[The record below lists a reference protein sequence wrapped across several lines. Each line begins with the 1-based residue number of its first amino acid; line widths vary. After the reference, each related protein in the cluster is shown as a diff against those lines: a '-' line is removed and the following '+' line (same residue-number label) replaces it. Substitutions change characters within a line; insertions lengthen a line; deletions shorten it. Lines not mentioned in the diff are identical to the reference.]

1 MFDVKSERWN
11 HGLGLVRANAT
22 NVSVSYRT
30 TAQRALNA
38 VRVRAHSDF
47 RALTLRARTDV
58 PPARRGW
65 CYSVGVTISTR
76 AVFTPVAARDFYVAA
91 GLAPRPEQGCV
102 SLGRWFGVALATS
115 GPTPGT
121 DYKCADRMSAIGGK
135 ADMPQQ
141 PRNVR

>member
-1 MFDVKSERWN
+1 MVS
-11 HGLGLVRANAT
+11 ANAT

-47 RALTLRARTDV
+47 RTLTLRARTDV

-76 AVFTPVAARDFYVAA
+76 AVFLICRAAPPVPSRAVFTPVAARDFYVAA
-91 GLAPRPEQGCV
+91 GLAPRPEQGLRLTRSV
-102 SLGRWFGVALATS
+102 VWGGS
-115 GPTPGT
+115 GYQRTNT
-121 DYKCADRMSAIGGK
+121 RYRL
-135 ADMPQQ
+135 
-141 PRNVR
+141 

>member
-1 MFDVKSERWN
+1 MEF
-11 HGLGLVRANAT
+11 GLVSANAT

-76 AVFTPVAARDFYVAA
+76 AVFLIYRA
-91 GLAPRPEQGCV
+91 APRFFPARC
-102 SLGRWFGVALATS
+102 SLLS
-115 GPTPGT
+115 
-121 DYKCADRMSAIGGK
+121 
-135 ADMPQQ
+135 
-141 PRNVR
+141 PRGIFLPPPR